1 MYSTPARLAA
11 KPSVSVDGAVK
22 PASQAIDS
30 QPSHRS
36 SAELGRQP
44 QRTVRVGRQPRPRG
58 NTARIINIY
67 EWCAR
72 KNSKDGQQWNSYAA
86 QHNRALAE
94 AQNHGHEEVTLSI
107 QGRVYTI
114 NLKTLKQTNRQT
126 GSQHDIRP
134 VDIQLHSQQQKCTRL
149 QQPPKTPRQCHVK
162 PLGPNEEHTRN
173 ELVSSRPVRRLPPA
187 LPAAGSQDHVAATD
201 AATSSAARG
210 RSRSRQEGS
219 RRRHRR
225 GHRKEEPT
233 HGVGKHNNEEQTWRS
248 YEAEHTRTLAEA
260 PNHCQVDTSNLMTR
274 KQTNRQTGH
283 QQDIRPVDTQ
293 RHSKTHSQQPPK
305 TQRQCH
311 VKPLGPE
318 AEHTRNELVSSR
330 PVRRPLPL
338 AAEPPGLQAQP
349 TRCQPARGSKSP
361 PALPAAGRKDHVA
374 ATDAGTSSAA
384 GGRCRSR
391 SGHREESPTVS
402 SAETVPRRSSE
413 PTVSPASPARRESES
428 PPALRAAGSQDHVA
442 ATDAATSSAAGGR
455 SRSRSGHREESPT
468 PSCAETVSSPQR
480 ETMSPITPHRKDHAS
495 ITADAEAL
503 ILKCEKLISENY
515 SSGLLTSQLTR

>member
-107 QGRVYTI
+107 QGQVYTI

-173 ELVSSRPVRRLPPA
+173 ELVSSRPVRR
-187 LPAAGSQDHVAATD
+187 
-201 AATSSAARG
+201 
-210 RSRSRQEGS
+210 
-219 RRRHRR
+219 
-225 GHRKEEPT
+225 
-233 HGVGKHNNEEQTWRS
+233 
-248 YEAEHTRTLAEA
+248 
-260 PNHCQVDTSNLMTR
+260 
-274 KQTNRQTGH
+274 
-283 QQDIRPVDTQ
+283 
-293 RHSKTHSQQPPK
+293 
-305 TQRQCH
+305 
-311 VKPLGPE
+311 
-318 AEHTRNELVSSR
+318 
-330 PVRRPLPL
+330 PLPL

-361 PALPAAGRKDHVA
+361 PALP
-374 ATDAGTSSAA
+374 
-384 GGRCRSR
+384 
-391 SGHREESPTVS
+391 
-402 SAETVPRRSSE
+402 
-413 PTVSPASPARRESES
+413 
-428 PPALRAAGSQDHVA
+428 AAGSQDHVA

-515 SSGLLTSQLTR
+515 SSGLLTSQLIR

>member
-187 LPAAGSQDHVAATD
+187 LPAAG
-201 AATSSAARG
+201 
-210 RSRSRQEGS
+210 
-219 RRRHRR
+219 
-225 GHRKEEPT
+225 RKE
-233 HGVGKHNNEEQTWRS
+233 
-248 YEAEHTRTLAEA
+248 Y
-260 PNHCQVDTSNLMTR
+260 
-274 KQTNRQTGH
+274 
-283 QQDIRPVDTQ
+283 
-293 RHSKTHSQQPPK
+293 
-305 TQRQCH
+305 
-311 VKPLGPE
+311 
-318 AEHTRNELVSSR
+318 
-330 PVRRPLPL
+330 
-338 AAEPPGLQAQP
+338 
-349 TRCQPARGSKSP
+349 
-361 PALPAAGRKDHVA
+361 VA

-402 SAETVPRRSSE
+402 SAATVPRPSSE
-413 PTVSPASPARRESES
+413 PTVSPRRESES

-515 SSGLLTSQLTR
+515 SSGLLTSQLIR